1 MKELMLFKT
10 IRTQRK
16 QKGRFVDME
25 LMNMLTPTFSHMRLY
40 ACGVYAYNIAIHLTS
55 GETIYADELSFEELY
70 GYSRVRQLIP
80 CNYPVIEKSHDGT
93 PAVVNARFLA
103 VTADGS
109 VRSVGDVR
117 TPIDLRDPE
126 IFNSKAGYSDAALK

>member
-1 MKELMLFKT
+1 MSNFINTGNYSINTDHIIYIE
-10 IRTQRK
+10 
-16 QKGRFVDME
+16 E
-25 LMNMLTPTFSHMRLY
+25 NLY
-40 ACGVYAYNIAIHLTS
+40 GNIAIHLTS